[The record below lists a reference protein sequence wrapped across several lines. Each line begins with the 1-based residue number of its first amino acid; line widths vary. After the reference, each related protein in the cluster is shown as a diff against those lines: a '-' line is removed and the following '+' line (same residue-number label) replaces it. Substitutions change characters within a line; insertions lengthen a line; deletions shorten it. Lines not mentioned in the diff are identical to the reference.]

1 MTYVVTVE
9 TCIPDGAPQL
19 DELRRV
25 GVVALLERGFDS
37 VAGVEG
43 PDGVEVDVLDVVVG
57 AHSRGAVLKVFVE
70 APSLEVAEDA
80 VGSVAQEVLERT
92 EVLAEWVVESS
103 EVKLHTDLAHESL
116 AAADG
121 PDAPPSD
128 PQARRAQLARQP
140 ADEPFELAEE
150 AQDPEGEIRA
160 MAVRLRSF
168 GPEAFGVDEPADER
182 GVRPASAE
190 LAAGAL
196 VYATEVLIDE
206 LYDDV
211 LVLAEE
217 DSTVAGCEGQL
228 WHLDQLPARYAATYD
243 ELFARRFL
251 VTAVAL
257 TTRFTDGGF
266 RRLGCLADELVLKF
280 LLEQAH
286 VTLDLYGL
294 LDDEVATALECF
306 AAGVFEGVEFE
317 RLYDETG
324 ETARPADAAEP
335 AGTPEDGD
343 EAGAPW
349 FTPFGEDRYVHPYAS
364 DQRVGE
370 EAEGA

>member
-9 TCIPDGAPQL
+9 TCIPDGAPEL

-25 GVVALLERGFDS
+25 GAGALLDRGFDS

-43 PDGVEVDVLDVVVG
+43 PDGVEIDVLDVVVG
-57 AHSRGAVLKVFVE
+57 VHPGGAVLKVFVQ

-80 VGSVAQEVLERT
+80 VGSVTQEVLERS
-92 EVLAEWVVESS
+92 EVLAEWIVESS
-103 EVKLHTDLAHESL
+103 EVKLHTDLARESL
-116 AAADG
+116 EAADG

-128 PQARRAQLARQP
+128 PQARRAQLAQK
-140 ADEPFELAEE
+140 AEEPFETVGETH
-150 AQDPEGEIRA
+150 DPEAEIRA
-160 MAVRLRSF
+160 MAARLRSF
-168 GPEAFGVDEPADER
+168 EPSVFGAGDPADGS
-182 GVRPASAE
+182 GVCAGDAE

-196 VYATEVLIDE
+196 VYGAEVLIDE

-211 LVLAEE
+211 QALAEE
-217 DSTVAGCEGQL
+217 DTNVAGCEGHL
-228 WHLDQLPARYAATYD
+228 WHLDQLPPRYAARYD

-266 RRLGCLADELVLKF
+266 DRLGCLAEELVLKF

-294 LDDEVATALECF
+294 LDDGVATALERF
-306 AAGVFEGVEFE
+306 ASKVYGDDEDVD
-317 RLYDETG
+317 RLFDDTADEL
-324 ETARPADAAEP
+324 PAVGF
-335 AGTPEDGD
+335 GT
-343 EAGAPW
+343 W
-349 FTPFGEDRYVHPYAS
+349 FTPFGEDRYVHPYAA
-364 DQRVGE
+364 DEQVPE
-370 EAEGA
+370 PEDA

>member
-9 TCIPDGAPQL
+9 TCIPDGAPEL
-19 DELRRV
+19 DELRRI
-25 GVVALLERGFDS
+25 GAGALLDRGFDS

-57 AHSRGAVLKVFVE
+57 VHPGGAILKVFVE

-80 VGSVAQEVLERT
+80 VGSVAQEVLERS

-103 EVKLHTDLAHESL
+103 EVKLHTDLARESL
-116 AAADG
+116 EAADG

-128 PQARRAQLARQP
+128 PQARRAQLAQK
-140 ADEPFELAEE
+140 AEEPFETVGETH
-150 AQDPEGEIRA
+150 DPEAEIRA
-160 MAVRLRSF
+160 MAGRLRSF
-168 GPEAFGVDEPADER
+168 GPAAFGAGDAEDGP
-182 GVRPASAE
+182 GVGPGSAE

-196 VYATEVLIDE
+196 VYGAEVLIDE

-211 LVLAEE
+211 QALAEE
-217 DSTVAGCEGQL
+217 DTNVADCEGHL
-228 WHLDQLPARYAATYD
+228 WHLDQLPPRHAARYD

-266 RRLGCLADELVLKF
+266 DRLGCLAEELVLKF

-294 LDDEVATALECF
+294 LDDEVTTALERF
-306 AAGVFEGVEFE
+306 ASTVYEDEDVEWLF
-317 RLYDETG
+317 DE
-324 ETARPADAAEP
+324 ETAEQQAIGF
-335 AGTPEDGD
+335 GT
-343 EAGAPW
+343 W
-349 FTPFGEDRYVHPYAS
+349 FTPFGEDRYVHPYAA
-364 DQRVGE
+364 DE
-370 EAEGA
+370 HLPEPEDA

>member
-1 MTYVVTVE
+1 ME
-9 TCIPDGAPQL
+9 TRIPGGAPEL
-19 DELRRV
+19 DELSRV
-25 GVVALLERGFDS
+25 GAGTLLERGFDS

-57 AHSRGAVLKVFVE
+57 VHPGGAILKVFVE

-80 VGSVAQEVLERT
+80 VGSVTQEVLERS

-103 EVKLHTDLAHESL
+103 EVKLHTDLARESL
-116 AAADG
+116 EAADG

-128 PQARRAQLARQP
+128 PQVRRAQHALKA
-140 ADEPFELAEE
+140 AETFETAEE
-150 AQDPEGEIRA
+150 THDPEAEIRA
-160 MAVRLRSF
+160 MAARLRSF
-168 GPEAFGVDEPADER
+168 TPATFGVADPVDEF
-182 GVRPASAE
+182 GVGPGGAE

-196 VYATEVLIDE
+196 VYGAEVLIDE

-211 LVLAEE
+211 QALADE
-217 DSTVAGCEGQL
+217 DTNVAGCEGHL
-228 WHLDQLPARYAATYD
+228 WHLDQLPARYASRYD

-266 RRLGCLADELVLKF
+266 ERLGCLAEELVLKF

-294 LDDEVATALECF
+294 LDDEVTAALECF
-306 AAGVFEGVEFE
+306 ATEV
-317 RLYDETG
+317 Y
-324 ETARPADAAEP
+324 
-335 AGTPEDGD
+335 EDGD
-343 EAGAPW
+343 FEWLFDGGAEGAERAEEADGADGPDGPAPGFGTW
-349 FTPFGEDRYVHPYAS
+349 FTPFGEDRYVHPYAA
-364 DQRVGE
+364 DEHVQE
-370 EAEGA
+370 PEDA